1 MFFLIPSCR
10 KVILELLIM
19 VEQFF
24 RIFRPVEGL
33 NTHSKHLLY
42 LKHLESKINAQRIVH
57 APMLLFWKSLCETLD
72 TESIDDTVLEDL
84 FAIGQIQLEKF
95 GGLVPKVRNLYE
107 QHLPKLFKESA
118 NSVYLDMSKHVLEA
132 TILTAFSQP
141 TRFQCNSNI
150 DGILKQNIRD
160 TKRLLECS
168 RCRLRTQTVMDL
180 DEEIQADFQSM
191 PPWLNAFQDQ
201 CFCGGRW
208 IPK

>member
-1 MFFLIPSCR
+1 
-10 KVILELLIM
+10 M

-42 LKHLESKINAQRIVH
+42 LKHLESKINEQRILH
-57 APMLLFWKSLCETLD
+57 APMLLFWKNICETLD
-72 TESIDDTVLEDL
+72 TGTNFNDIAIENLFSTGQFES
-84 FAIGQIQLEKF
+84 EKF
-95 GGLVPKVRNLYE
+95 GNLVQNVKTLYE
-107 QHLPKLFKESA
+107 KHLPNVFQNPAK
-118 NSVYLDMSKHVLEA
+118 SVHLDMSKHVLQA
-132 TILTAFSQP
+132 NVLSAFAQP
-141 TRFQCNSNI
+141 TRFHCNSNI
-150 DGILKQNIRD
+150 DSILKQNIRD
-160 TKRLLECS
+160 TKRLLECN